1 MPFVPE
7 DTQTDRPATVSRTAT
22 LFVFSFTIKASRQIE
37 AFRRDCGLIGLLLC
51 CGKAAIPTEK
61 VNVRAVPLQGWQALK
76 LPGV

>member
-1 MPFVPE
+1 MAFVPE
-7 DTQTDRPATVSRTAT
+7 DTQTQQPATVSRTAT
-22 LFVFSFTIKASRQIE
+22 LFVFPVTIKASRPIE
-37 AFRRDCGLIGLLLC
+37 AFTCDCSLIALLLC